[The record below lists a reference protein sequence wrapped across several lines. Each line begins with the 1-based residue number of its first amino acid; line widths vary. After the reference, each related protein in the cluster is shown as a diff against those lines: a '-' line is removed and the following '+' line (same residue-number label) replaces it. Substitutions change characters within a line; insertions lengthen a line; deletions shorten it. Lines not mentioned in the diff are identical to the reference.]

1 MSSTAWD
8 EIKRLAADF
17 QRVQLTSSHQKLS
30 ERNCIEIISKLEKLG
45 LLKVYHTNDGK
56 EYITPE
62 HLTKEIEDELFVC
75 GGRVNLTELVNV
87 LGVDLSIIEKR
98 AAALANRQSSKTYLV
113 LGNLV
118 SKHYL
123 DTIAEEI
130 NERLMQA
137 GCLNLVNLV
146 KKYDLPENFLLEVG
160 GF

>member
-1 MSSTAWD
+1 M
-8 EIKRLAADF
+8 
-17 QRVQLTSSHQKLS
+17 H
-30 ERNCIEIISKLEKLG
+30 
-45 LLKVYHTNDGK
+45 LL
-56 EYITPE
+56 I
-62 HLTKEIEDELFVC
+62 
-75 GGRVNLTELVNV
+75 GRVNLTELVNV